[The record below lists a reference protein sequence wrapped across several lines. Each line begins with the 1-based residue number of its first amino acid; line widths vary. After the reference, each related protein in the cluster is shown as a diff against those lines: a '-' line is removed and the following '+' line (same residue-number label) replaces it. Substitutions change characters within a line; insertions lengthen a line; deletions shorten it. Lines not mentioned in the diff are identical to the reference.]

1 MLFLEC
7 YVTCYQYTFIATGT
21 GYYLKLFA
29 RIWTSLNQSFVWLA
43 ERKNAMQKII
53 NLMCAKVDFWA
64 LRQRCSFYPARCVY
78 VDSIADFDLD
88 VFDFSHCAILVD
100 GYGQIGANLEGTSR
114 Y

>member
-43 ERKNAMQKII
+43 EEKNAMQKII

-64 LRQRCSFYPARCVY
+64 LRQRCSFSRH
-78 VDSIADFDLD
+78 D
-88 VFDFSHCAILVD
+88 VFRLIQSQISTLMFSIFLIALS
-100 GYGQIGANLEGTSR
+100 L
-114 Y
+114 